1 MKRYTGLWAI
11 RTGST
16 LSVMSVPYDLLA
28 LTPRTHI
35 DLQNVSISCFQ
46 HLLGWLDFRGAAL
59 AVPGLLAYLMV
70 SKGSAP
76 ELLEANAKAKTVCL
90 HGRYRSR
97 SDVLTGL
104 YFLET
109 DVDQFQKLKGN
120 GFAKAE
126 TASCPEDL
134 DLIALACCFECLQP
148 APGSPKFR
156 RAAHCPLAATSMIDR
171 NPELPGTCRLQGQ
184 LLKFSRGS
192 WDLAPAQKK
201 DEKVVKACNQ
211 DAVAAQ

>member
-1 MKRYTGLWAI
+1 
-11 RTGST
+11 
-16 LSVMSVPYDLLA
+16 MSVPYDLLA

-104 YFLET
+104 YFLKPTLTCFKSWRERICEG
-109 DVDQFQKLKGN
+109 GN
-120 GFAKAE
+120 CFLSRGSWSYCACLPYWMFAAGPWFTKIQ
-126 TASCPEDL
+126 TRCTLPTCGHFHDWS
-134 DLIALACCFECLQP
+134 Q
-148 APGSPKFR
+148 
-156 RAAHCPLAATSMIDR
+156 
-171 NPELPGTCRLQGQ
+171 PELPGTCRLQDSCLNSVGEAGIWRP
-184 LLKFSRGS
+184 LRRRMKKLSK
-192 WDLAPAQKK
+192 PATKMQ
-201 DEKVVKACNQ
+201 
-211 DAVAAQ
+211 